1 MKLRDEMI
9 QDMFDIANNEE
20 LFEDMQMGFDRLDR
34 YITSILPDGEKD
46 KRMDEGMDLI
56 CTLEYAS
63 FFAGANMV
71 LDFIAGKEVCHMN
84 KGEGYDLYSLS
95 VEISGISAMVTGLGN
110 TLDEGCDRMSDEYF
124 RLALIGI
131 SDHLDRIAKELA
143 EV

>member
-1 MKLRDEMI
+1 
-9 QDMFDIANNEE
+9 
-20 LFEDMQMGFDRLDR
+20 
-34 YITSILPDGEKD
+34 
-46 KRMDEGMDLI
+46 
-56 CTLEYAS
+56 
-63 FFAGANMV
+63 
-71 LDFIAGKEVCHMN
+71 MN

-131 SDHLDRIAKELA
+131 SDHLDRIAKELE